1 MKPRSIMAVATLM
14 SAAPLVA
21 PPIFY
26 AGQAALAADPFTVD
40 LSVTAPGTATG
51 TAGFS
56 SLTKAIDELQTQNLT
71 ALTSIY
77 TSTSAATA
85 TINLRGLNATATY
98 LLGSPALQ
106 FSVPSIGL
114 NTTFAGATRDQSAK
128 LLQDFLLKNQG
139 GLVTRIL
146 QKLAATS
153 PIDPIAGNPNSL
165 QNQMAR
171 SDFSIGTGIGLTA
184 TDTPGRPAPGSAAA
198 RQPNLF
204 SIGGEVGIVNA
215 GRFTSTV
222 VTLPLRYIIPFED
235 PGYAI
240 TLDLPLT
247 YIDTQGAAAG
257 YGSFGVALRIPV
269 AENWYLTPAF
279 RAGIGGSLDLG
290 AASIQYSGSIA
301 SRYDIHWNDL
311 KVTIGNAVA
320 LTKVGGLSVGGVG
333 VNYDMFNQ
341 LFTNGAQFEG
351 SLPYTVYGHPTS
363 WQAYIADTY
372 VAGNAVY
379 VPHYDEIGF
388 TVGTRQGPNTQDW
401 QALRVGAGFV
411 FGAHYNAYK
420 VALTYRF

>member
-1 MKPRSIMAVATLM
+1 MKPRSIMAIAALM
-14 SAAPLVA
+14 SAAPLVT
-21 PPIFY
+21 PPVFHG
-26 AGQAALAADPFTVD
+26 GQAAHAADPFTVD
-40 LSVTAPGTATG
+40 LTVIAPGTANA

-56 SLTKAIDELQTQNLT
+56 SLTNAIDELKTQNLSN
-71 ALTSIY
+71 LTSVY

-85 TINLRGLNATATY
+85 TINLRGLNAIAAFP
-98 LLGSPALQ
+98 LGSPALQ

-114 NTTFAGATRDQSAK
+114 NTTFAGATRDESAK
-128 LLQDFLLKNQG
+128 LLQDFLLKNQS
-139 GLVTRIL
+139 GLVTEIL

-153 PIDPIAGNPNSL
+153 PIDPMVGNPNSL

-184 TDTPGRPAPGSAAA
+184 TDTPGRPAPGSAVA

-204 SIGGEVGIVNA
+204 SVGGEFGIVNS
-215 GRFTSTV
+215 GRFTSNT

-235 PGYAI
+235 PGYAL
-240 TLDLPLT
+240 TLDMPLT
-247 YIDTQGAAAG
+247 YIDTQGAKAG

-269 AENWYLTPAF
+269 AENWYLTPGF

-301 SRYDIHWNDL
+301 SRYDIYWNDL
-311 KVTIGNAVA
+311 KVTIGNAIA

-341 LFTNGAQFEG
+341 LFNNGVQLEG

-363 WQAYIADTY
+363 WQAYVVDTY

-411 FGAHYNAYK
+411 FGEHFNAYK